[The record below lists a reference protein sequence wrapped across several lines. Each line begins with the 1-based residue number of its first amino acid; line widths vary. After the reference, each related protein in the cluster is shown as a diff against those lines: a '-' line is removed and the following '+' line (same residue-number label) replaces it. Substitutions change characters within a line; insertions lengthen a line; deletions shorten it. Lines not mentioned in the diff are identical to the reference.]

1 MTATEKAFLAKK
13 IVEQISQGGRVA
25 QRRGAPARTEAHCLF
40 CGKPI
45 TDTQFLLLKDRV
57 SRSYHIGCV
66 HCGSPRE
73 LVPSV
78 NPFMFSRLARRN
90 VN

>member
-13 IVEQISQGGRVA
+13 IVEQISRGGCVA
-25 QRRGAPARTEAHCLF
+25 HGRGITARTEAHCIF

-45 TDTQFLLLKDRV
+45 TDNRFLLIKDRA
-57 SRSYHIGCV
+57 SGSYHIGCV

-73 LVPSV
+73 MVPSV